1 MAAAGASEYL
11 TSHRAILE
19 ALPTTGEDAVLYV
32 AGSTTRIEAI
42 VERARRHGVTVRNVG
57 RGELRRIAPEARD
70 CALDAGRRPG
80 ATAATLDEVLAA
92 SDAARGLLLVLDHIT
107 DPHNYGAILRSA
119 DQFAADAVVVPGRRS
134 APLSAVAVQSSAG
147 TARHVRIVTVPN
159 LAAAVGRMQDA
170 GFWVYAADM
179 AGEPAHKTR
188 LTGRTAV
195 VLGSEGGGVSRLVAE
210 RADGLLRIPMH
221 GHADSL
227 NVSVACGVLLY
238 EVRRQQGWLD
248 SV

>member
-1 MAAAGASEYL
+1 MAAIEYL
-11 TSHRAILE
+11 TSHRAVLE
-19 ALPTTGEDAVLYV
+19 ALATVGSDAVLYV
-32 AGSTTRIEAI
+32 AGAGRRLDEI
-42 VERARRHGVTVRNVG
+42 VDRARRAGVTVRSVSRRELG
-57 RGELRRIAPEARD
+57 RLAPEARD
-70 CALDAGRRPG
+70 CALELVRQAAAP
-80 ATAATLDEVLAA
+80 AATLAEVLATA
-92 SDAARGLLLVLDHIT
+92 DTERGLVLLLDHIT

-147 TARHVRIVTVPN
+147 TAEHVRIVAVPN
-159 LAAAVGRMQDA
+159 LAAAVGEVQEA
-170 GFWVYAADM
+170 GFWVYAADI
-179 AGEPAHKTR
+179 AGSPAHTSR
-188 LTGRTAV
+188 LAGRTAI
-195 VLGSEGGGVSRLVAE
+195 VLGSEGTGVSRLVRQ
-210 RADGLLRIPMH
+210 RADGLVHIPMH

>member
-19 ALPTTGEDAVLYV
+19 ALATTGEDAVLYV

-80 ATAATLDEVLAA
+80 ATAATLDEILAA

>member
-19 ALPTTGEDAVLYV
+19 ALATTGEDAVLYV

-210 RADGLLRIPMH
+210 RADGLVRIPMH